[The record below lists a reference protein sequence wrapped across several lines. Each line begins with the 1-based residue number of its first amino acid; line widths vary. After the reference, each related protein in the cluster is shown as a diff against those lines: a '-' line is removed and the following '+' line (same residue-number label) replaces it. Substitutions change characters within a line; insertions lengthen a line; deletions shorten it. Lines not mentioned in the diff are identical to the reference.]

1 MTLGACVF
9 VADVYVVFPGPY
21 YVSYCH
27 ENDESFITKVVNFIS
42 WLRKRGFDV
51 QADCMLSED
60 NELLLREIGRLRFR
74 DQLLGKAKNV
84 FMIVSPSYLRLCRLD
99 EHAGKSGQD
108 KPTVDSLSLEEKM
121 VYNEIMYIRY
131 DLLSTVSR
139 NDRFIPI
146 LFGVD
151 EAKVPF
157 WIKDLL
163 LYTWP
168 DEKEKERLL
177 YRLYNKPEYL
187 PAKPEVAV

>member
-1 MTLGACVF
+1 
-9 VADVYVVFPGPY
+9 
-21 YVSYCH
+21 
-27 ENDESFITKVVNFIS
+27 
-42 WLRKRGFDV
+42 
-51 QADCMLSED
+51 
-60 NELLLREIGRLRFR
+60 
-74 DQLLGKAKNV
+74 
-84 FMIVSPSYLRLCRLD
+84 MIVSPSYLRLCRLD

-108 KPTVDSLSLEEKM
+108 KPMVDSLSLEEKM